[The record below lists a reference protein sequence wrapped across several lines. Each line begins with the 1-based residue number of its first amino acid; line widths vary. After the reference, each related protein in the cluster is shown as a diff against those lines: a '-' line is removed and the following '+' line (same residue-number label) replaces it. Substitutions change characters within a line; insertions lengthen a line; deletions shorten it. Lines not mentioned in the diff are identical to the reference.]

1 MQTLNESVNS
11 MPTKSVRSKIPK
23 HNSTPKRMEDI
34 HEMMKITMNKLD
46 KLDVIEQRFK
56 NI

>member
-1 MQTLNESVNS
+1 VQTLNESVNS

-46 KLDVIEQRFK
+46 KLDVTEQRFK